1 MFLYRLGFPYHQLG
15 HVQTGNVFVGSDNS
29 CRLGGY
35 DNTLLGYKTRLFR
48 LCRQHEDHID
58 VVMFG
63 NYVLVHNIIH
73 CKKCCEMYLVSLL
86 TVIISILCG
95 TLIHI
100 RIIAFSTTHD
110 GILTW

>member
-73 CKKCCEMYLVSLL
+73 YKKMLRDVPSFTSDCNCLYTSVEL
-86 TVIISILCG
+86 
-95 TLIHI
+95 
-100 RIIAFSTTHD
+100 
-110 GILTW
+110 